1 MKYIIFDDIFPVI
14 FNEAI
19 SHNSIIINGMRPTSA
34 GFVNINSIENE
45 LSVKTYG
52 ESISLGISSKKEDK
66 DIIINTLLN
75 Y

>member
-19 SHNSIIINGMRPTSA
+19 QHKDIKIWGMQPTSA
-34 GFVNINSIENE
+34 GYLYISSIENE
-45 LSVKTYG
+45 LSIRTYG
-52 ESISLGISSKKEDK
+52 ESISLGIGSKED
-66 DIIINTLLN
+66 DNNIIKNTLLN